1 MKQTTLARI
10 EIVCDFREKEIIKLL
25 KTLGSKVSVVNLPVG
40 DFVIDDIVIERKSY
54 EDFIN
59 SIIDK
64 RIFYQVERMKQN
76 YSKVILILE
85 GFSETRINENALKGA
100 LASLLVDGKVSLVQ
114 TFNAYDTAKLL
125 FWIAKKQSS
134 NLQRLG
140 FKVVN
145 KKGKNLKEMQETI
158 VSALPGISLKMARR
172 LLKRFKSVRKIF
184 LSSENELM
192 KVKGIGEKIAK
203 RIKEVL
209 DSNYE

>member
-1 MKQTTLARI
+1 MKQTTLEKV
-10 EIVCDFREKEIIKLL
+10 EIVCDFREEEIVKLL
-25 KTLGSKVSVVNLPVG
+25 KALGLKVSVISLPVG
-40 DFVIDDIVIERKSY
+40 DFIVDDVIIERKSY
-54 EDFIN
+54 DDFIN

-64 RIFYQVERMKQN
+64 RIFYQVEQMKQN

-100 LASLLVDGKVSLVQ
+100 LASLLVDEKVSLVQ
-114 TFNAYDTAKLL
+114 TINAYDTAKLL
-125 FWIAKKQSS
+125 FWIAKKKNS
-134 NLQRLG
+134 NVQRMA
-140 FKVVN
+140 FKIVD

-172 LLKRFKSVRKIF
+172 LLKRFKTVRKIF
-184 LSSENELM
+184 LSSESELM

-209 DSNYE
+209 DSSYE

>member
-1 MKQTTLARI
+1 VKQTTLEKV
-10 EIVCDFREKEIIKLL
+10 EIVCDFREEEIVKLL
-25 KTLGSKVSVVNLPVG
+25 KALGLKVSVISLPVG
-40 DFVIDDIVIERKSY
+40 DFIVDDVIIERKSY
-54 EDFIN
+54 DDFIN

-64 RIFYQVERMKQN
+64 RIFYQVEQMKQN

-100 LASLLVDGKVSLVQ
+100 LASLLVDEKVSLVQ
-114 TFNAYDTAKLL
+114 TINAYDTAKLL
-125 FWIAKKQSS
+125 FWIAKKKNS
-134 NLQRLG
+134 NVQRMA
-140 FKVVN
+140 FKIVD

-172 LLKRFKSVRKIF
+172 LLKRFKTVRKIF
-184 LSSENELM
+184 LSSESELM

-209 DSNYE
+209 DSSYE